1 MLSVQ
6 TRKRTGIVAVASSV
20 TFLAFHD
27 PPAAPSSTPAAAPWI
42 ILIEGER
49 PGTRTVFSDWH
60 VNHRLM
66 TSIARPATVETRTLS
81 ARSSLRVALFW
92 GHEWAQW
99 REARIDPETLSFDRA
114 NQQARLYRATS
125 TVRAVWVFGPMS
137 GLVPTPPPRIRW
149 VDSSGMA
156 LLKSRGVPVAVSR

>member
-1 MLSVQ
+1 MPVQ
-6 TRKRTGIVAVASSV
+6 TQIRAGIVAVASSGAIIV
-20 TFLAFHD
+20 FHD
-27 PPAAPSSTPAAAPWI
+27 PPAAPSSTPAAARWI

-49 PGTRTVFSDWH
+49 PNTRTVFSDWH

-66 TSIARPATVETRTLS
+66 TSITRPASVETRNLS

-92 GHEWAQW
+92 GPEWAQW

-125 TVRAVWVFGPMS
+125 SERAVWVFGSMS
-137 GLVPTPPPRIRW
+137 GLMPSPPPRIRW
-149 VDSSGMA
+149 IDSSGMA
-156 LLKSRGVPVAVSR
+156 LLKSRGVAVAVSR